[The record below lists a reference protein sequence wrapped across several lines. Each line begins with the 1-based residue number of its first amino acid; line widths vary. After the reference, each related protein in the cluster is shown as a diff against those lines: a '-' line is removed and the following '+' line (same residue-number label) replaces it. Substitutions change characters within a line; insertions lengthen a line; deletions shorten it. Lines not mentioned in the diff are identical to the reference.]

1 MVKATKAVKT
11 KTKAATKRG
20 KAPQISKP
28 GRGRGREVDPSVR
41 VRWRA
46 EEDALVERLRG
57 EGQTWPQIAE
67 AVSRLGTQRGSAACM
82 QRMIYL
88 AAKRERGTLTL
99 APRSDGRIEVDVN
112 LFGQVIHVTTSRTLE
127 QILGYLA
134 GAA

>member
-1 MVKATKAVKT
+1 MVKATKAMKT
-11 KTKAATKRG
+11 KTAAAKRG
-20 KAPQISKP
+20 KTPQISKP

-57 EGQTWPQIAE
+57 EGQTWGQIAE

-99 APRSDGRIEVDVN
+99 APRSDGRIEVDVA

>member
-11 KTKAATKRG
+11 KTAAAKRG
-20 KAPQISKP
+20 KAPQKP

-57 EGQTWPQIAE
+57 EGQTWGQIAE

-99 APRSDGRIEVDVN
+99 APRSDGRIEVDVS
-112 LFGQVIHVTTSRTLE
+112 LFGQTIHVTTSRTLE